1 MIFATEFFFCPT
13 AECRCFITNKYATI
27 FYGRYADY
35 YERTIYNHIISTQ
48 NPETGGYVYFTPVR
62 PDSYRVYSA
71 PNELC
76 WVGTGMEKSW

>member
-1 MIFATEFFFCPT
+1 M
-13 AECRCFITNKYATI
+13 
-27 FYGRYADY
+27 
-35 YERTIYNHIISTQ
+35 STQ

-62 PDSYRVYSA
+62 PGSYRVYSA